1 MNVEN
6 PTAPLDGDDE
16 VAALLH
22 TLLKTGRRL
31 EELTDG
37 QVDTIAD
44 SDGRTLL
51 LRNTQEQLRHG
62 ELAKQAAILNAL
74 PANIALLNT
83 DGIIISVNDAW
94 WHSMQFGLGH
104 GVGLSYLE
112 ICDSALADN
121 SSHPHLI
128 ADGIR
133 SVLGGASNC
142 FSLEYESHSPVNQGW
157 FLMTVTPLTESRKS
171 GVIVMHTNITA
182 QKKAAFKLL
191 LLAERLS
198 LATAVAGVG
207 VWEWELASNTLTWDS
222 TMFRIYGFAPMVPMP
237 YEKWAAA
244 VHSEDLPAR
253 EKSLR
258 RVIDE
263 KGEGVAEF
271 RILST
276 DGSTK
281 NISAAE
287 RVVLDLHANVIRVIG
302 VNIDITE
309 RRNAERALRDSE
321 GRMTHLAEHDFL
333 TGLPNQLI
341 LYDRIGQVIELARR
355 NGTKAAVLF
364 LDMDGFK
371 HINDSL
377 GHPIGDKLLQ
387 SIAHRLVNCVRA
399 SDTVSRQG
407 GDEFI
412 VLLPEVEHPESTVV
426 AAVRMLETV
435 AKLHSIEQ
443 HALQITTCIGISVYP
458 DDGLDAETLIKNAD
472 TAMYQ
477 AKEQGN
483 SSYKFFHPNMNA
495 RAVERQFIEQ
505 NLRRALER
513 QELTLYYQPKV
524 DLKTRAITGAE
535 ALVRWTHPTR
545 GPISPAEFIPVA
557 EECGLI
563 MPIGMWTLREACRQ
577 ARAWVATG
585 LPPMQVAV
593 NASGLQLQSESF
605 LEDTFAILGET
616 GMEPRYLEIEVTES
630 LLMKRPDYTV
640 SILQSLRSRGVKV
653 AVDDFGTGYS
663 SLSYLYKFPLDTLKI
678 DQSFIRQMTN
688 TPDGLNIVRAII
700 NIGRSLKLK
709 IVAEGV
715 ETEQEVALLQAEDC
729 DEAQGYYFSRPVSPE
744 HFTNAGQAVSL
755 SKYREYQSGTGG

>member
-1 MNVEN
+1 MNAEN
-6 PTAPLDGDDE
+6 PTAPWDGDDE

-31 EELTDG
+31 EELTGG
-37 QVDTIAD
+37 QVDTVAD

-83 DGIIISVNDAW
+83 DGIIISVNEAW
-94 WHSMQFGLGH
+94 WRLMQLSPGH
-104 GVGLSYLE
+104 GVGLNYLE
-112 ICDSALADN
+112 ICDSAMGVDP
-121 SSHPHLI
+121 SHPHLI

-133 SVLGGASNC
+133 SVLSGGSKS
-142 FSLEYESHSPVNQGW
+142 FSLEYESHSPVDQGW
-157 FLMTVTPLTESRKS
+157 FLMRVTPLAEGRQN
-171 GVIVMHTNITA
+171 GVIVMHTNITP
-182 QKKAAFKLL
+182 QKQAAFRLL
-191 LLAERLS
+191 SLAERLS

-207 VWEWELASNTLTWDS
+207 VWEWELASNTFTWDS
-222 TMFRIYGFAPMVPMP
+222 TMFAIYGFAPMVPMP

-244 VHSEDLPAR
+244 VHPEDLPAR

-258 RVIDE
+258 RVVDE

-271 RILST
+271 RIMLA
-276 DGSTK
+276 DGSAK

-287 RVVLDLHANVIRVIG
+287 RAVVDLHANVIRVIG

-309 RRNAERALRDSE
+309 RREAEKALRNSE
-321 GRMTHLAEHDFL
+321 ERMTYLAEHDFL
-333 TGLPNQLI
+333 TGLPNQMI
-341 LYDRIGQVIELARR
+341 LYDRIGRAIELARR
-355 NGTKAAVLF
+355 NGKQAALLL

-377 GHPIGDKLLQ
+377 GHPIGDKVLQ
-387 SIAHRLVNCVRA
+387 SIAQRLVNCIRA

-412 VLLPEVEHPESTVV
+412 VLMPEVQHPETIVA
-426 AAVRMLETV
+426 AAVRVLEAV
-435 AKLHSIEQ
+435 ATIHSIDQ
-443 HALQITTCIGISVYP
+443 RALQITTCIGISVYP
-458 DDGLDAETLIKNAD
+458 NDGLDAETLVKNAD

-477 AKEQGN
+477 AKENG
-483 SSYKFFHPNMNA
+483 SSTYKFFHPEMNA

-524 DLKTRAITGAE
+524 DLKTGAITGAE
-535 ALVRWTHPTR
+535 ALARWTHPAR
-545 GPISPAEFIPVA
+545 GLISPAEFIPVA
-557 EECGLI
+557 EDCGLI
-563 MPIGMWTLREACRQ
+563 LPIGIWTLREACRQ
-577 ARAWVATG
+577 ARAWVDAG
-585 LPPMQVAV
+585 LPSMKVAV

-605 LEDTFAILGET
+605 LEDTFAILSET
-616 GMEPRYLEIEVTES
+616 GMKPQHLEIEVTES
-630 LLMKRPDYTV
+630 LLMKRPDYTA
-640 SILQSLRSRGVKV
+640 SILQSLRTRGIKI
-653 AVDDFGTGYS
+653 ALDDFGTGYS
-663 SLSYLYKFPLDTLKI
+663 SLSYLHKFPLDTLKI
-678 DQSFIRQMTN
+678 DQSFVRQMTN

-715 ETEQEVALLQAEDC
+715 ETEQQAALLQAEDC

-744 HFTNAGQAVSL
+744 NFTMLTNQFHWSL
-755 SKYREYQSGTGG
+755 LER